1 MDNSNIMKM
10 FHSQD
15 KLPNY
20 FSCLNFLHSPMLS
33 YIFKQILSLDKLC
46 DNVKMSLC
54 LDAFLVKNEE
64 RVIEDTHDAAL
75 MSKMSKYITQ

>member
-1 MDNSNIMKM
+1 
-10 FHSQD
+10 
-15 KLPNY
+15 
-20 FSCLNFLHSPMLS
+20 MLS

-46 DNVKMSLC
+46 DNVKMSFC

>member
-20 FSCLNFLHSPMLS
+20 FSRLNLLHSPMLS

-46 DNVKMSLC
+46 DNIKVSFS
-54 LDAFLVKNEE
+54 LDAFFVKNEE
-64 RVIEDTHDAAL
+64 RVIENAHDAAL
-75 MSKMSKYITQ
+75 MSK